1 MSSWIEDQDKDGK
14 PTPGS
19 IFEHNG
25 KKYYTRT
32 DRDGFDWPHGEK
44 GQIQVW
50 TVDGNNHLGTFP
62 KDKTKGFVKNT
73 NWFDPAM
80 EKDIKDIRNDP
91 KFAEKT
97 RAASRT
103 TVETVTRRECMA
115 KEGADSANC
124 QKRAEAKANDIAL
137 NEEEIKAQEDAATE
151 GEEEGQLS
159 KEEVKDL
166 NKDVGREKYG
176 GDMIYP
182 LGRHDTQDY
191 MLFEVLKYTPRGLKN
206 SDGSGGPLKSRANK
220 GKGERKILATMSLP
234 IPANIQDTNVV
245 DWQKDD
251 IDEMQK
257 QLASLTS
264 SAIEGNVSE
273 GVKEVE
279 NTVKKDGSLK
289 AITAGLK
296 NTITGVKAMQRE
308 KGAVFNENT
317 ELLFNGPGM
326 RSFSFSFRL
335 SPRSAKE
342 AKMVRRIIRAF
353 KESMSAKKSKQF
365 FFIKAPNTY
374 WISYMSGITKE
385 LHPWLNKIK
394 ECALTNMTV
403 QYAPDGNYSTFS
415 DGSMTSY
422 MMQLSFKEIEPVFN
436 TDYEEGGKDE
446 IGY

>member
-1 MSSWIEDQDKDGK
+1 MTAQEGYFGSDEQKNRFKPIDGSNEEYFLQIKSDEPDKG
-14 PTPGS
+14 
-19 IFEHNG
+19 N
-25 KKYYTRT
+25 
-32 DRDGFDWPHGEK
+32 
-44 GQIQVW
+44 IQVW
-50 TVDGNNHLGTFP
+50 NEEFNQDKHVGTYIKQEDGTYKFEPN
-62 KDKTKGFVKNT
+62 KN
-73 NWFDPAM
+73 WWGGAQ
-80 EKDIKDIRNDP
+80 
-91 KFAEKT
+91 
-97 RAASRT
+97 
-103 TVETVTRRECMA
+103 A
-115 KEGADSANC
+115 KEVKYFGSPEGMKRTLEKGNQTVVQEKKDSCTQSGGQNCDAVAQEEADKMTKS
-124 QKRAEAKANDIAL
+124 QEQREAEA
-137 NEEEIKAQEDAATE
+137 AAKN
-151 GEEEGQLS
+151 EEEGQLS
-159 KEEVKDL
+159 DAEIEDL
-166 NKDVGREKYG
+166 NKDVGNENYMKEGEKM
-176 GDMIYP
+176 MIYP

-220 GKGERKILATMSLP
+220 TDKGERKPIAIISLP

-257 QLASLTS
+257 QMANLTS

-273 GVKEVE
+273 GVQEVE
-279 NTVKKDGSLK
+279 KNVKNPGTVK

-342 AKMVRRIIRAF
+342 AKMVRRIIRTF

>member
-1 MSSWIEDQDKDGK
+1 MTAQEGYFGSDEQKNRFKPIDGSDEEYFLQVK
-14 PTPGS
+14 SDEPS
-19 IFEHNG
+19 
-25 KKYYTRT
+25 
-32 DRDGFDWPHGEK
+32 K
-44 GQIQVW
+44 GDIQVW
-50 TVDGNNHLGTFP
+50 NEEFGSDKNVGTYKKQEDGTYKFEPNN
-62 KDKTKGFVKNT
+62 
-73 NWFDPAM
+73 NWWGGAQ
-80 EKDIKDIRNDP
+80 
-91 KFAEKT
+91 
-97 RAASRT
+97 
-103 TVETVTRRECMA
+103 A
-115 KEGADSANC
+115 KEIKYFGSPEGMKRTIEKGNQTVVQEKKDSCTQSGGQNC
-124 QKRAEAKANDIAL
+124 DAV
-137 NEEEIKAQEDAATE
+137 AQEEADKITKTQEQRESEAAAKN
-151 GEEEGQLS
+151 EEEGQLS
-159 KEEVKDL
+159 DAEIEDL
-166 NKDVGREKYG
+166 NKDVGNENYMKEGEKM
-176 GDMIYP
+176 MIYP

-257 QLASLTS
+257 QMANLTS
-264 SAIEGNVSE
+264 SAIEGNVSD

-279 NTVKKDGSLK
+279 KNVKNPGTVK
-289 AITAGLK
+289 AITEGLK

-335 SPRSAKE
+335 SPRSADE
-342 AKMVRRIIRAF
+342 AKMVRSIIRTF